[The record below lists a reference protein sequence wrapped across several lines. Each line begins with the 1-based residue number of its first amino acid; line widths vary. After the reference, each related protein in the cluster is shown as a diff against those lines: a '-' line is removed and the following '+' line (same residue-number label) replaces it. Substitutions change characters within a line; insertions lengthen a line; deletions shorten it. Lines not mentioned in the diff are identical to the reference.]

1 MVYEIVGYLGVKMDK
16 EEVSFLLSPISK
28 YSVDNKNA
36 VGYDTTK
43 KDEVKIFKLQDGK
56 LECKI
61 DNKSDTNDE
70 SDTNRMKKME
80 SMLIQL
86 ALEQKKVL
94 LYIEEKEKKDYKIT
108 GFKYPIN

>member
-43 KDEVKIFKLQDGK
+43 KDEVKIFKLQEGK

-61 DNKSDTNDE
+61 DNDIIE
-70 SDTNRMKKME
+70 KMQ
-80 SMLIQL
+80 STLIQL

-94 LYIEEKEKKDYKIT
+94 LYIEEKDYKIT
-108 GFKYPIN
+108 GLKYPEN